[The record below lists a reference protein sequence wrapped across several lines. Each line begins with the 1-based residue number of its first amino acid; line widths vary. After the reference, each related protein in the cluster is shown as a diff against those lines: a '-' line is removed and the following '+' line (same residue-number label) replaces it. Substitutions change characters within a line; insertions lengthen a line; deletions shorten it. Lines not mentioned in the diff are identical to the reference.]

1 MANFGGSLDM
11 AAATPELPGSYFHE
25 VKGESGLF
33 VDVEKFHDTFRV
45 KNYPSK
51 VIHSRKELRRWM
63 GKKYFELKECQ
74 FEMISEFFRENPGG
88 IITFG

>member
-1 MANFGGSLDM
+1 M